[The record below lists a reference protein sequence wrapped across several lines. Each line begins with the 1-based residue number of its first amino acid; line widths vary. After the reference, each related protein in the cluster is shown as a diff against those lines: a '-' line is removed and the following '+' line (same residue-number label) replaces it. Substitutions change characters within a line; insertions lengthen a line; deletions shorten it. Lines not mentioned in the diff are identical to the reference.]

1 MKNQAVTLL
10 VLGILVIIFA
20 LLGGVLAKAG
30 NIILGIIVAAIG
42 FSGMKKK

>member
-20 LLGGVLAKAG
+20 VLGGVLAKTG

-42 FSGMKKK
+42 LSGLKKK